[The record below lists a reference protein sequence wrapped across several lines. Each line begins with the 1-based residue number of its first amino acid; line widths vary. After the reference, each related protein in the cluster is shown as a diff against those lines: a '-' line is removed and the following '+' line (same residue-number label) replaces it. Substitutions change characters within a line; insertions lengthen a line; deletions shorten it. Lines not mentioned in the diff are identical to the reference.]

1 MLPVLSFLPTTALFS
16 LSSPWRCV
24 KSWTL
29 PIPRK
34 PPGLDQLYGV
44 CVCTPDC
51 LHLQHASC
59 PILFPEAGRCAAVHQ
74 WIILLQNYTV
84 LRPECARHEN
94 ISASSCNLPW
104 TESGFRPGLN
114 TWKHTLKT
122 MNVQKRVQIWFQ
134 TSNKVCITGTILTL
148 RTRREVLS
156 QLEKIIIQ
164 TALLKSP
171 FWLNLFIYFFYTF
184 ISIKP

>member
-84 LRPECARHEN
+84 LRPECVRHEN

-104 TESGFRPGLN
+104 TESGFRPGLSTGDTHWKPWMYKTSSDLVSNIQQGLYYWYN
-114 TWKHTLKT
+114 TD
-122 MNVQKRVQIWFQ
+122 
-134 TSNKVCITGTILTL
+134 TSNKKGSSFPIRKNNYTNRIVEISILI
-148 RTRREVLS
+148 E
-156 QLEKIIIQ
+156 
-164 TALLKSP
+164 
-171 FWLNLFIYFFYTF
+171 FIYFFFYTF